1 MAKADTGGSI
11 VPDNAPDPPENVI
24 LKHYA
29 WGPMWVE
36 NSNALFT
43 VVGDPGDGKS
53 WASLRMAE
61 VIDPTFN
68 IDRVAFDIIEF
79 LHLVMDDSI
88 GQGQVIV
95 LEEGEVEASAYDW
108 HSKSN
113 KVFRTILDTWR
124 HQNRMAIINLPSFAA
139 LDKGARRRT
148 DAIVEMMEAKPWKDY
163 SQAKFKVASF
173 GNIEDNFTTPFK
185 TLEGKKRKFIRF
197 RPPSEKLREQYEVR
211 KEEFTSGLNQGLLE
225 ELVEDTQEGDSDDKD
240 PENIVNDILEKGTEE
255 QYISTY
261 NGREY
266 VKHELI
272 EADYDI
278 GGRRSKTVK
287 SLLER
292 ELGLDE

>member
-1 MAKADTGGSI
+1 MAKADSGGSI
-11 VPDNAPDPPENVI
+11 VPDDAPDPPENVI
-24 LKHYA
+24 LKHHA

-36 NSNALFT
+36 NSNAIFT

-61 VIDPTFN
+61 VIDPTFT

-79 LHLVMDDSI
+79 IRLVMDDSI
-88 GQGQVIV
+88 GQGQVII

-124 HQNRMAIINLPSFAA
+124 HQNRMAIINLPTFAA

-163 SQAKFKVASF
+163 SQAKFKLASY
-173 GNIEDNFTTPFK
+173 GNIEDNFTSPFQ
-185 TLEGKKRKFIRF
+185 TLEGKERRYIRF
-197 RPPSEKLREQYEVR
+197 RPPSKELREEYEFQ
-211 KEEFTSGLNQGLLE
+211 KEEFTSGLNQELLE
-225 ELVEDTQEGDSDDKD
+225 ELLEDHEDTEGDEKK
-240 PENIVNDILEKGTEE
+240 PENIKDDILERGAEE
-255 QYISTY
+255 EYISTY
-261 NGREY
+261 NGRRY

-292 ELGLDE
+292 ELGLDG